1 MKIFVF
7 SWSVEP
13 ARKFITACLL
23 DVVRL
28 FLFSQMLHIRTFVY
42 TFSLFLQ
49 EPKNN
54 DRNVSH
60 GPWSVGRFSR
70 SFYSVANLWFC
81 TRMRRNVT
89 RKIALPFAILLHS
102 SFRSV
107 WLAKLLVLLF
117 FTIRCRIQDPKKRNK
132 KDPLFLSV
140 LLLRL
145 TLCVC
150 VCVGVWV
157 CGWVFCVSV

>member
-28 FLFSQMLHIRTFVY
+28 FLFSQILHIRTFVY

-107 WLAKLLVLLF
+107 WLAKLLVLF
-117 FTIRCRIQDPKKRNK
+117 FLRFVAVSKTRKKGTKKIQ
-132 KDPLFLSV
+132 FSYQFCSYV
-140 LLLRL
+140 WHYVS
-145 TLCVC
+145 VC
-150 VCVGVWV
+150 VSV